1 MENNESFEKVE
12 VYDSPEALA
21 AGMAASA
28 EQPQQETQEAPQQE
42 PSSVEE
48 PSTVQ
53 EIVQEQTPPQEQ
65 QVDGSP
71 EQPTEYAD
79 EDNIEYSDQEIEG
92 AVFSYLSEKLGRDV
106 NSLDDFTQT
115 QQTALDERVEAI
127 ANFVEETGRSPQDW
141 FTYQSLN
148 PSEMDDMTAVRVSM
162 AADYPTLD
170 VSEIDTLLMSKYKT
184 DANLHTEEEI
194 RISGVQM
201 KVDAQNARQ
210 QIENIRSEYAEP
222 ERTQPE
228 YESPIDNNW
237 IDEMSAEVDD
247 LEGLEF
253 DLGNGQSFTFGLDDQ
268 YKSQL
273 KQSNAQLD
281 EYFDDYIYEDG
292 TWDYDTLSSH
302 RAVIDNIDHI
312 VSSAYKQG
320 LGDGQKGL
328 VHKAANVQNKSPNQG
343 GTTQSNGMA
352 EQLKNIMK
360 NSSSKMVF
368 NPNR

>member
-1 MENNESFEKVE
+1 MENNETFEKVE
-12 VYDSPEALA
+12 IFDSPEALA
-21 AGMAASA
+21 AGMAANTT
-28 EQPQQETQEAPQQE
+28 QQEEAPQQE
-42 PSSVEE
+42 PSNVEE

-53 EIVQEQTPPQEQ
+53 EIVQEQTPIEEQ
-65 QVDGSP
+65 QVDSST
-71 EQPTEYAD
+71 EQFTEYAD
-79 EDNIEYSDQEIEG
+79 EDNDEYSDEEIDN

-106 NSLDDFTQT
+106 DSFDDFTET
-115 QQTALDERVEAI
+115 QQTALDERVESI
-127 ANFVEETGRSPQDW
+127 ARFVEETGRSPQDW

-162 AADYPTLD
+162 AADYPNLD
-170 VSEIDTLLMSKYKT
+170 VNEIDTLLMSKYKT

-194 RISGVQM
+194 RISGIQM

-222 ERTQPE
+222 EMSQPE

-268 YKSQL
+268 YKNQL
-273 KQSNAQLD
+273 KQSNARLD

-292 TWDYDTLSSH
+292 SWDYDTLSSH
-302 RAVIDNIDHI
+302 KAVIDNIDAI
-312 VSSAYKQG
+312 VSNAYKQG

-328 VHKAANVQNKSPNQG
+328 VHKAANVQTKSPNQG
-343 GTTQSNGMA
+343 GMAQSNGMA
-352 EQLKNIMK
+352 EQLKNIMR
-360 NSSSKMVF
+360 NSSSKVMF

>member
-65 QVDGSP
+65 QVDSSP
-71 EQPTEYAD
+71 EQYTEYAD
-79 EDNIEYSDQEIEG
+79 ENNDEYSDDEIED
-92 AVFSYLSEKLGRDV
+92 AVFSYLSEKLGRNVD
-106 NSLDDFTQT
+106 SYDDFTQT
-115 QQTALDERVEAI
+115 QQTALDERVESI
-127 ANFVEETGRSPQDW
+127 SRFVEETGRSPQDW

-273 KQSNAQLD
+273 KQTNARLD
-281 EYFDDYIYEDG
+281 EYFDNYIYEDG